1 MRRWGVQ
8 ARSTLVAVLVVA
20 AALVL
25 LSLGVYV
32 VLDRTLAAD
41 VQSSTMERA
50 EQTAALAG
58 DDLDAASAAV
68 RQETGTDTLLQV
80 VDSAGQV
87 LVSSP
92 DADGRAPLLVPAGQV
107 ASRVSID
114 GQPYVVASVPVESR
128 SGRLTILAAQS
139 LEPVERTL
147 RTVLIALGAIGP
159 LLLIAVGVATWLAVG
174 NSLSSVRSIR
184 TRVEDI
190 SVADL
195 SERVPVP
202 PAKDEIRRLALT
214 MNHMLADLDHAMS
227 SQRQF
232 VADASHELRSPVAA
246 LQTTLEVAQRTGAG
260 LSPADL
266 DSVTDDVHR
275 LGQLVSDLLLLAR
288 MADTP
293 GGLREVD
300 VDLDDVVRA
309 QAARLR
315 DASDLQ
321 VQVRADPARVLG
333 DPGQLTRAVAN
344 LAENAARFARQQVL
358 LTVTTAG
365 DRAVVRV
372 EDDGPGI
379 PEDRRQEVFDRFVRL
394 DEHRARDDGG
404 AGLGLAIVREI
415 VQRHGGEV
423 ELHDSDLG
431 GAQVVMRFPLASS
444 V

>member
-1 MRRWGVQ
+1 MAG
-8 ARSTLVAVLVVA
+8 
-20 AALVL
+20 
-25 LSLGVYV
+25 LS
-32 VLDRTLAAD
+32 RN
-41 VQSSTMERA
+41 R
-50 EQTAALAG
+50 
-58 DDLDAASAAV
+58 
-68 RQETGTDTLLQV
+68 
-80 VDSAGQV
+80 
-87 LVSSP
+87 
-92 DADGRAPLLVPAGQV
+92 
-107 ASRVSID
+107 
-114 GQPYVVASVPVESR
+114 
-128 SGRLTILAAQS
+128 
-139 LEPVERTL
+139 
-147 RTVLIALGAIGP
+147 LIALGAIGP

>member
-1 MRRWGVQ
+1 
-8 ARSTLVAVLVVA
+8 
-20 AALVL
+20 
-25 LSLGVYV
+25 
-32 VLDRTLAAD
+32 
-41 VQSSTMERA
+41 
-50 EQTAALAG
+50 
-58 DDLDAASAAV
+58 
-68 RQETGTDTLLQV
+68 
-80 VDSAGQV
+80 
-87 LVSSP
+87 
-92 DADGRAPLLVPAGQV
+92 
-107 ASRVSID
+107 
-114 GQPYVVASVPVESR
+114 
-128 SGRLTILAAQS
+128 
-139 LEPVERTL
+139 
-147 RTVLIALGAIGP
+147 
-159 LLLIAVGVATWLAVG
+159 
-174 NSLSSVRSIR
+174 
-184 TRVEDI
+184 
-190 SVADL
+190 
-195 SERVPVP
+195 
-202 PAKDEIRRLALT
+202 
-214 MNHMLADLDHAMS
+214 MLADLDHAMS

-358 LTVTTAG
+358 LTGTIAG
-365 DRAVVRV
+365 DRAVVCV

-404 AGLGLAIVREI
+404 TGLGLAIVREI

>member
-92 DADGRAPLLVPAGQV
+92 DADGRAPLLVPAGQA
-107 ASRVSID
+107 ASGVSID
-114 GQPYVVASVPVESR
+114 GQPYVVASVPAESR

-147 RTVLIALGAIGP
+147 RTVLIALGAIGR

-184 TRVEDI
+184 TRVEGHQ
-190 SVADL
+190 
-195 SERVPVP
+195 RG
-202 PAKDEIRRLALT
+202 RLVRTRSGA
-214 MNHMLADLDHAMS
+214 A
-227 SQRQF
+227 SQ
-232 VADASHELRSPVAA
+232 
-246 LQTTLEVAQRTGAG
+246 G
-260 LSPADL
+260 
-266 DSVTDDVHR
+266 
-275 LGQLVSDLLLLAR
+275 
-288 MADTP
+288 
-293 GGLREVD
+293 
-300 VDLDDVVRA
+300 
-309 QAARLR
+309 
-315 DASDLQ
+315 
-321 VQVRADPARVLG
+321 
-333 DPGQLTRAVAN
+333 
-344 LAENAARFARQQVL
+344 
-358 LTVTTAG
+358 
-365 DRAVVRV
+365 
-372 EDDGPGI
+372 
-379 PEDRRQEVFDRFVRL
+379 
-394 DEHRARDDGG
+394 
-404 AGLGLAIVREI
+404 
-415 VQRHGGEV
+415 
-423 ELHDSDLG
+423 
-431 GAQVVMRFPLASS
+431 
-444 V
+444 